1 MMWHN
6 YASIKFW
13 TARSQDPVLGV
24 KMKVSRCMLGCTAS
38 GCNGGRPCARLVY
51 KFDVLPYKY
60 LCDHS
65 GKTPRVINGCRW
77 VDWYKNCRGRWQR
90 EYLIWVVVSLTGWG
104 LPRRLHK
111 GVKGRRMLLCRVEL
125 CDRDECIKA
134 DFNDLYKDR
143 CSLLSKQARGTQ
155 RFYVRRVGILD
166 NPSFQILCPLV
177 LESK

>member
-24 KMKVSRCMLGCTAS
+24 KMKVSRERLVFLKPKGIPDTLIGYTGLHLWLTELRTPPGSERCMLGCTAS
-38 GCNGGRPCARLVY
+38 GCNGWRPCARLVY
-51 KFDVLPYKY
+51 KFDVSPYKY

-104 LPRRLHK
+104 LPRRLVVPEK
-111 GVKGRRMLLCRVEL
+111 
-125 CDRDECIKA
+125 
-134 DFNDLYKDR
+134 
-143 CSLLSKQARGTQ
+143 
-155 RFYVRRVGILD
+155 
-166 NPSFQILCPLV
+166 LCPDC
-177 LESK
+177 KIPN